1 MIEHKLDSGKLLKIT
16 PAPFSDSKAVYQA
29 LLKEIKT
36 LKLDADADIDVNL
49 YKDLFC
55 VALGSDELEKAIWKC
70 MERCI
75 YDGHKITHDTFEDV
89 SAREDYLEVLL
100 VVGKSNVEPFM
111 KALMQK
117 SSHLLEM
124 MKKVLA

>member
-1 MIEHKLDSGKLLKIT
+1 MIEHKLESGKILKIT
-16 PAPFSDSKAVYQA
+16 PAPFSDAKAVYQS
-29 LLKEIKT
+29 LLKELKT
-36 LKLDADADIDVNL
+36 LKLDAQADVDVNL

-55 VALGSDELEKAIWKC
+55 VALASEELEKAIWKC

-75 YDGHKITHDTFEDV
+75 YDGHKIIPDTFEDV
-89 SAREDYLEVLL
+89 KAREDYLEVLL
-100 VVGKSNVEPFM
+100 VVGKNNVEPFM